1 MSALALQGLDQ
12 PRRRDLNREAREQAG
27 IVSYIRTVA
36 PDLLVFHPANG
47 GWRTPAETVGDSRS
61 PAW

>member
-12 PRRRDLNREAREQAG
+12 PRLRDFNREAREQAG

-47 GWRTPAETVGDSRS
+47 GWRTQAETGGDGRLI
-61 PAW
+61 W